1 LQFISKWFADLLQFF
16 YGLTNNYGMAI
27 LLLTVTYRLVLIPL
41 SWTQRKSMIQMKELA
56 PKQKEIQ
63 EKYKD
68 NPQEANKRIL
78 ELYKEKK
85 ANPFS
90 GCLVALLQLP
100 IAIILFNVLRS
111 TDVTGVSFLW
121 IKDLSKP
128 DLILVLLTGLV
139 AYFQMSAEATD
150 ANKTTAITFPIF
162 ITFIGMTIASG
173 VSLYLFATYVLSYAE
188 NSVMTMLFN
197 RKKAGVEGGKQND

>member
-1 LQFISKWFADLLQFF
+1 MQFISKWFADLLQFF

-27 LLLTVTYRLVLIPL
+27 LLLTVTYRLILIPL

-68 NPQEANKRIL
+68 NPQEANKRIM
-78 ELYKEKK
+78 ELYKENK

-150 ANKTTAITFPIF
+150 TNKTTAITFPIF